1 MNKSSFSTK
10 KLTLLSM
17 LTAVA
22 MLLSYVESLVPP
34 FVAIPGVK
42 LGLSNIATVLT
53 LYTLGIPA
61 AIAVSFVRVC
71 LSSLLFGNVQILFF
85 SLMGAAFALI
95 TMSVMKKLT
104 PFSVIGVSVAGGVMH
119 NVGQIVAA
127 CIVMENAAI
136 ASYLPPLIVTGTL
149 AGVAVGAAAAAL
161 VGRLSSIINKHSK

>member
-1 MNKSSFSTK
+1 
-10 KLTLLSM
+10 
-17 LTAVA
+17 
-22 MLLSYVESLVPP
+22 
-34 FVAIPGVK
+34 
-42 LGLSNIATVLT
+42 
-53 LYTLGIPA
+53 
-61 AIAVSFVRVC
+61 
-71 LSSLLFGNVQILFF
+71 
-85 SLMGAAFALI
+85 MGAAFALI

-119 NVGQIVAA
+119 NAGQIVAA